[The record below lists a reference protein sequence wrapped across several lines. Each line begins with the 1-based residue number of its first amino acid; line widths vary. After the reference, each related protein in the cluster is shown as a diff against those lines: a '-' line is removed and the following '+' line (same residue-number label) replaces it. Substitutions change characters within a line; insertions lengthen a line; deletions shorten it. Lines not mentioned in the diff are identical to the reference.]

1 VYERL
6 GFVEKFK
13 GVELLRQGVTSVGG
27 IDNTGTNDPDG
38 VRALGNTQADAFQ
51 GHQFSLWAL
60 GMSGGAQRLRALNE
74 LGYCRVGMIGS
85 NIIFR
90 PMARAGFA
98 SGWVTMRERDK
109 QVFLSGPHRHLVR
122 LRARLDPSTILALPR

>member
-1 VYERL
+1 L
-6 GFVEKFK
+6 LKKFK

-60 GMSGGAQRLRALNE
+60 GMSGGAQRLQQT
-74 LGYCRVGMIGS
+74 VM
-85 NIIFR
+85 
-90 PMARAGFA
+90 PPAGTIA
-98 SGWVTMRERDK
+98 GAETAP
-109 QVFLSGPHRHLVR
+109 LS
-122 LRARLDPSTILALPR
+122 STPRM